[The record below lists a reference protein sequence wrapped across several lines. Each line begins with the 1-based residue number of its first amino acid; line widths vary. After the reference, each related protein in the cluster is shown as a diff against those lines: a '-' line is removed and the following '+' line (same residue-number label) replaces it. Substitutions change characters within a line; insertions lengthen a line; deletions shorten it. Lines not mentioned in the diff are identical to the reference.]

1 MSIPSG
7 TVTLLF
13 SDIEGSTFLW
23 ENAPEEM
30 AVALERHDH
39 VMRHAM
45 DANGGYVF
53 KTVGDAFCVAFSTA
67 HDALRAALESQRSLA
82 SEPWPPDALI
92 NARMALHTGICQERD
107 GDYFGPAVNR
117 TARLMGIA
125 HGGQVIVSGVTA
137 ELLSD
142 FPPDEGMLRDLGQ
155 HRLRD
160 LGRPE
165 HVWQLQSPS
174 LREEFPSLKSLD
186 NPELPNNLPELLSS
200 FVGRDEE
207 LEEVRTLIDQNRL
220 VTLTGAGGSGKTRL
234 AMQSAAELLDGQGE
248 GVWLVELAS
257 INDDAMVPLAV
268 ASALGIQEMMEVS
281 PLETLISAL
290 SNQRVLL
297 LLDNCEHLIG
307 ACSKFADE
315 VLRNCARVH
324 ILATSREPLGIE
336 GERVYRVPSMSLPG
350 DDVETLADAT
360 ASDAVAL
367 FLGRAR
373 EVDFTAN
380 DDDVGLVSS
389 ICVRLD
395 GTRWRWNSRPR
406 GSRRCRSRNSTNDW
420 TSAFAC

>member
-1 MSIPSG
+1 
-7 TVTLLF
+7 
-13 SDIEGSTFLW
+13 
-23 ENAPEEM
+23 
-30 AVALERHDH
+30 
-39 VMRHAM
+39 
-45 DANGGYVF
+45 
-53 KTVGDAFCVAFSTA
+53 
-67 HDALRAALESQRSLA
+67 
-82 SEPWPPDALI
+82 
-92 NARMALHTGICQERD
+92 
-107 GDYFGPAVNR
+107 
-117 TARLMGIA
+117 
-125 HGGQVIVSGVTA
+125 
-137 ELLSD
+137 
-142 FPPDEGMLRDLGQ
+142 
-155 HRLRD
+155 
-160 LGRPE
+160 
-165 HVWQLQSPS
+165 
-174 LREEFPSLKSLD
+174 
-186 NPELPNNLPELLSS
+186 
-200 FVGRDEE
+200 
-207 LEEVRTLIDQNRL
+207 
-220 VTLTGAGGSGKTRL
+220 
-234 AMQSAAELLDGQGE
+234 
-248 GVWLVELAS
+248 
-257 INDDAMVPLAV
+257 MVPLAV